1 MEFMSVNLWSVLV
14 AAIATMAIGF
24 LWYSPILFARPRMV
38 LMGYDPDDKAKL
50 AEMQKGAGK
59 LYGISFVASLV
70 AAFVLSKIIFGL
82 AINSAL
88 YGLKVGFAVWLG
100 FVATVQL
107 TDSLFSKKPAKLFL
121 INTGYQTGVLFGDG
135 CDDRGVGSTV
145 TEAIISFS

>member
-24 LWYSPILFARPRMV
+24 LWYSPILFARPWMV

-59 LYGISFVASLV
+59 LYVISFVASLV

>member
-24 LWYSPILFARPRMV
+24 LWYSPILFARPWMV

-59 LYGISFVASLV
+59 LYVISFVASLV

-121 INTGYQTGVLFGDG
+121 INIGYQLVCYLAMG
-135 CDDRGVGSTV
+135 
-145 TEAIISFS
+145 AIIGAWASR